1 MQTFRDH
8 LEEKLKGSHGKAC
21 WKGYRR
27 KGVDD
32 CVKVSEN
39 FADGRNPQDKGDMA
53 RHGLKGKTIIQLK
66 AIRSSDSASPRQKQ
80 LAHWRINMTQGKKK

>member
-1 MQTFRDH
+1 MLTFRDF
-8 LEEKLKGSHGKAC
+8 LEEKIKGSHGKPC

-39 FADGRNPQDKGDMA
+39 FADGRNPKDKGDMA
-53 RHGLKGKTIIQLK
+53 RHGLKGKTLAQLR
-66 AIRSSDSASPRQKQ
+66 AIRSSDTASPRQKQ
-80 LAHWRINMTQGKKK
+80 LAHWYINMHKKH